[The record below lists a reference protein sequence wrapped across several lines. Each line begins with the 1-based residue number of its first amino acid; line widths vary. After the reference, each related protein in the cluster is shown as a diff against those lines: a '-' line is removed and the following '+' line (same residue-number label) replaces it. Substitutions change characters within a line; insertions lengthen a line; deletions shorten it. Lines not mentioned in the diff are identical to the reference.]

1 MTIGVVVLVIAALVL
16 AKILQGIKST
26 ATGYPY
32 QKKKALF
39 TPAERSFLGVLHQ
52 AVGDSAHIFGKVRVA
67 DVVEPK
73 KGMSRGDRQR
83 AFNKISS
90 KHFDFIL
97 CRKDDLSV
105 ACAIELDD
113 RSHRSKN
120 RQQRDEFLQGVCKAA
135 GIPLVQVPAKS
146 GYAVGDVRQLIAPHI
161 AVKEVVE
168 RQEAEPEPQ
177 KPAENGKACP
187 RCGSAMVKR
196 TAKKGKNA
204 GKRFWAC
211 SAYPKC
217 RYIEAINPPNTLSKK
232 AI

>member
-1 MTIGVVVLVIAALVL
+1 MVIGVAILVIAALVL
-16 AKILQGIKST
+16 AKILHGLKST

-52 AVGDSAHIFGKVRVA
+52 AVGDSVHIFGKVRVA

-73 KGMSRGDRQR
+73 KGISRSDWQK

-105 ACAIELDD
+105 ECAIELDD
-113 RSHRSKN
+113 RSHRAKN

-135 GIPLVQVPAKS
+135 GIPLVQIPAKS
-146 GYAVGDVRQLIAPHI
+146 GYAVGEVRQLISGHI
-161 AVKEVVE
+161 GVKEEVE
-168 RQEAEPEPQ
+168 DKEAEL
-177 KPAENGKACP
+177 KPPKSAPNEKVCP
-187 RCGSAMVKR
+187 KCGSAMVKR
-196 TAKKGKNA
+196 TAKKGKTA

-211 SAYPKC
+211 SAFPNC
-217 RYIEAINPPNTLSKK
+217 RYIESVKTLNTLSEK
-232 AI
+232 AM

>member
-1 MTIGVVVLVIAALVL
+1 MAIGVAVLVIAALVL
-16 AKILQGIKST
+16 AKILQGLKT
-26 ATGYPY
+26 TPTGYPY

-52 AVGDSAHIFGKVRVA
+52 AVGDSANIFGKVRVA

-73 KGMSRGDRQR
+73 KGMSRSDRQK
-83 AFNKISS
+83 AFNKISG

-97 CRKDDLSV
+97 CRKDDLSI
-105 ACAIELDD
+105 ACSIELDD
-113 RSHRSKN
+113 RSHRAKN

-135 GIPLVQVPAKS
+135 GIPLIQVPAKS
-146 GYAVGDVRQLIAPHI
+146 GYAVGEVRQLITPHI
-161 AVKEVVE
+161 GVKEEVE

-177 KPAENGKACP
+177 KSAAGEKVCP
-187 RCGSAMVKR
+187 KCGSAMVKR

-211 SAYPKC
+211 SAFPKC
-217 RYIEAINPPNTLSKK
+217 RYIEAISPPNTLSEK